1 MAMNLSKRIDEAL
14 DDLEERPP
22 GNWRDD
28 AAGFGAD
35 LLADPEALVRL
46 ANTRMP
52 FGKYVGRLLLDL
64 PEAYVVW
71 FAKKGYP
78 KGELGASLTAMYE
91 IKANGMEALLRPLV
105 DVSPQPGVPRPS
117 AW

>member
-1 MAMNLSKRIDEAL
+1 MAMNLSKRIDQAL
-14 DDLEERPP
+14 GDLEEKPP
-22 GNWRDD
+22 GNWRDG
-28 AAGFGAD
+28 AAGLDPDF
-35 LLADPEALVRL
+35 LSDPEALERL

-52 FGKYVGRLLLDL
+52 FGKYSGRLLIDL

-78 KGELGASLTAMYE
+78 KGELGANLAAMYE

-105 DVSPQPGVPRPS
+105 DLSPGKASQR
-117 AW
+117 